1 MSFQERQ
8 KTKNHSDQQGNHLK
22 ASVRY
27 LVYSPLSGLQPG
39 GVVVVTSSFSD
50 SIVFA
55 VHTRKTAFSNS
66 TFFKSFHSGE
76 RFRNDP
82 FSDRCSVDG
91 SRIRNK
97 TVLFSFENGVVWT
110 GSERLSMIS
119 LTIQSVLIRKDQFNL
134 LLVLFVHQ
142 ICAPKSLNHSILTK
156 KHIDSSVHHL
166 KQGILKLLRK
176 SM

>member
-27 LVYSPLSGLQPG
+27 LVYSRLSGLQPG

-66 TFFKSFHSGE
+66 IVFKSFHSGE
-76 RFRNDP
+76 CFRNDP

-97 TVLFSFENGVVWT
+97 TISFSFENGVVWT
-110 GSERLSMIS
+110 G
-119 LTIQSVLIRKDQFNL
+119 
-134 LLVLFVHQ
+134 
-142 ICAPKSLNHSILTK
+142 PKYTPITNNY
-156 KHIDSSVHHL
+156 V
-166 KQGILKLLRK
+166 
-176 SM
+176 

>member
-1 MSFQERQ
+1 MSLQERQ

-27 LVYSPLSGLQPG
+27 LVYSRLSGLQPG
-39 GVVVVTSSFSD
+39 GGVVVTSSFSG

-66 TFFKSFHSGE
+66 TVFKSFNSGE

-82 FSDRCSVDG
+82 FLDRCSVDG

-97 TVLFSFENGVVWT
+97 TVSFSFENGVVWT
-110 GSERLSMIS
+110 GSK
-119 LTIQSVLIRKDQFNL
+119 SV
-134 LLVLFVHQ
+134 
-142 ICAPKSLNHSILTK
+142 
-156 KHIDSSVHHL
+156 
-166 KQGILKLLRK
+166 
-176 SM
+176 